1 MYAYCVGLLEVHY
14 QVTFPDSYSS
24 SETSVEFVV
33 LLNTSFNSALT
44 AFPLKEVSFSL
55 VLEGDKNK
63 LTLRQF

>member
-14 QVTFPDSYSS
+14 QVTLPDSYSS
-24 SETSVEFVV
+24 SETSVELVV
-33 LLNTSFNSALT
+33 LLNTSSNSALT
-44 AFPLKEVSFSL
+44 AFPLKEVSFGL